1 MKWIFLLACAF
12 LLLAIFGA
20 ATYPEFMAIDK
31 CLDAG
36 GSYDYEKCQ
45 CDYNTSHKYKE
56 EHSCKFKGESME
68 WLKIIS
74 VIGAFLIIVVGLYYV
89 FERLK
94 AKEQGFGP
102 NSLRAIGIVIFVP
115 VLLILA
121 VVTEFKTETLAAL
134 LGAVAGYVL
143 SNSKPNDD

>member
-1 MKWIFLLACAF
+1 MKGIFLVCVF
-12 LLLAIFGA
+12 LLLAIFG
-20 ATYPEFMAIDK
+20 TIIYPEFMAIDK

-36 GSYDYEKCQ
+36 GNYDYEKCQ
-45 CDYNTSHKYKE
+45 CDYNSSHEYKE
-56 EHSCKFKGESME
+56 EHTCEFKGESME

-74 VIGAFLIIVVGLYYV
+74 VIGAFIIIVVGLYYV

-94 AKEQGFGP
+94 AKGQGFGP

-143 SNSKPNDD
+143 SNSKPSDD